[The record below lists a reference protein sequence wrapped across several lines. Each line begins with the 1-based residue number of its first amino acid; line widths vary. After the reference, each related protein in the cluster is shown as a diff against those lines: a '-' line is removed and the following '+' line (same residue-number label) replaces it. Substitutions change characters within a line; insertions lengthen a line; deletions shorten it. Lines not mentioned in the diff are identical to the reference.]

1 MYLISSTAL
10 VFSKLTFEESLKR
23 LKEIGLDGFELYN
36 PFFYRGIF
44 QGTLSFDPDG
54 LKRAEELADSY
65 GLKITS
71 VNAGNNFVQKSRDLF
86 ESQVEGV
93 KMCVDAAARLGTPV
107 VRVFG
112 GEPSEGKTEEEC
124 VRAIIEGFKLAAPH
138 AEDRGVALALENHG
152 RITNNVD
159 ILLRILDEVNSEAL
173 KVNIDTGN
181 FYWYGYRLSEVEEI
195 FERLAPLTVHTH
207 MKNGTTERKEE
218 RRGIGEIRFTP
229 LAEGDIDLLKV
240 VRMLKEK
247 GYKGVISMEDEFEG
261 WTTLPQEKVIEILK
275 RDVDYLRSAF

>member
-10 VFSKLTFEESLKR
+10 VFSKLTFEESLKM
-23 LKEIGLDGFELYN
+23 LKEIGVDGFELYN
-36 PFFYRGIF
+36 PFFYKGIF

-54 LKRAEELADSY
+54 LKRVKELTGFYD
-65 GLKITS
+65 LKITS
-71 VNAGNNFVQKSRDLF
+71 VNAGNNFVQKNRDLF
-86 ESQVEGV
+86 EKQVEGV
-93 KMCVDAAARLGTPV
+93 KQCVDVAVNLGVSV

-124 VRAIIEGFKLAAPH
+124 VRDIIEGLKLAAPY
-138 AEDRGVALALENHG
+138 AEDKGVVLALENHG
-152 RITNNVD
+152 RITNNIN

-195 FERLAPLTVHTH
+195 FEKLAPLAAHTH

-218 RRGIGEIRFTP
+218 RRKIGEIKFTP

-240 VRMLKEK
+240 IRMLKEK
-247 GYKGVISMEDEFEG
+247 GYKGAISMEDEFEG
-261 WTTLPQEKVIEILK
+261 WRTLPQEKVMEILK
-275 RDVDYLRSAF
+275 MDVNYLRSAL